1 MFFSFHSMR
10 IMLNVYI
17 VERLNCYT
25 VHVPVNVWDVL
36 LPNLLLALKID
47 MLSQMLAIELYSFMK
62 FCTGLLRL
70 QIALLVYIYVNNN
83 SHLQILLLIK
93 IMTDQIY
100 RVCVLIY
107 LLQSCWIWQIMIA
120 RTPLSTTR

>member
-1 MFFSFHSMR
+1 MFLSFHSMR

-107 LLQSCWIWQIMIA
+107 LLQSCWIWQIKIA